1 MKLFADRH
9 SWFDHELNCHR
20 LEWCCR
26 FCSFPAFETQE
37 KLAAHM
43 RAQHVQLSSPAQ
55 LPVLL
60 QASRQVVDHVPAADC
75 LLCDWESVLRQSNI
89 SSSPN
94 ETLVVTLD
102 QFCRHV
108 GSHMEQLAFFALPRS
123 DKDQGAEI
131 ESNEAAAAV
140 YSAAS
145 SLDSTGRRAMSWGS
159 VSSLGATQDQAVP
172 DLALDESLN
181 LLEDITYPSISKPWS
196 RSHLKASATFG
207 SLAFSTKAVYGAAAN
222 QTCSTQG
229 GIYLYGGRVG
239 ASKVNGGFRM
249 IDMSEEKGIVTFLGQ
264 GHGPRLFAAAVLCVT
279 RDAFIVFGG
288 SEASTKVDIS
298 DDALYW
304 LDIGIL
310 LGFCLT
316 LNMLTVLATSKWS
329 MYRPTNPPCRRDGH
343 TMSIVGSYLCVFGGR
358 AQNIYLS
365 DLHVLNLDHL
375 KTMHPSWQTVTITP
389 KGRYRIPSKR
399 TRHTMV
405 TMNDRLYLYASKRRY
420 CIAN

>member
-1 MKLFADRH
+1 MKLFANRH

-26 FCSFPAFETQE
+26 FCSFPAFATQE

-43 RAQHVQLSSPAQ
+43 RARHAQLSSPAQ

-60 QASRQVVDHVPAADC
+60 QASRQAVDHVPAADC
-75 LLCDWESVLRQSNI
+75 LLCDWESVLRQSNH

-123 DKDQGAEI
+123 YKDQGAEV

-140 YSAAS
+140 HSDVS
-145 SLDSTGRRAMSWGS
+145 SLDSTGRSAMSWGS
-159 VSSLGATQDQAVP
+159 VSSLGATQDHAVP
-172 DLALDESLN
+172 DLALDESVK
-181 LLEDITYPSISKPWS
+181 LLEDVTYPSISNPWS
-196 RSHLKASATFG
+196 RSHLKASTTF
-207 SLAFSTKAVYGAAAN
+207 SRLAFSTKAVYGAAAN
-222 QTCSTQG
+222 QTCSMQG

-239 ASKVNGGFRM
+239 ASMVSGGFRM

-264 GHGPRLFAAAVLCVT
+264 GHDPRLFAAAVLCVT

-288 SEASTKVDIS
+288 SENSS

-329 MYRPTNPPCRRDGH
+329 MYRPKSPPCSRRGH
-343 TMSIVGSYLCVFGGR
+343 TMSIVGSYLCVFGGQ
-358 AQNIYLS
+358 AQDRYLD
-365 DLHVLNLDHL
+365 DLHVLKLDQL
-375 KTMHPSWQTVTITP
+375 ETMHPSWQYVTYRDNRP
-389 KGRYRIPSKR
+389 YRIPSKR
-399 TRHTMV
+399 RNHTMV
-405 TMNDRLYLYASKRRY
+405 TMNERLYLYAGKRRH
-420 CIAN
+420 CITN